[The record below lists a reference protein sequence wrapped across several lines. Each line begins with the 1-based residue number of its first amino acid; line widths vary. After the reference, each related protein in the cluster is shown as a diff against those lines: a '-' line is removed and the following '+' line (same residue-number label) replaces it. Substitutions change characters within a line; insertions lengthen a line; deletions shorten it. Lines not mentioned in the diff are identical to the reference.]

1 MQSSVGKKDI
11 KLILLVEDE
20 EAHALLVR
28 RIFEE
33 KDDEWKIDLAA
44 SIGEAKKWINEHV
57 GKDFLVISDYRL
69 PDGTGLDL
77 TGGAHHSMDMKFPFI
92 IITGVGSEKLAVQS
106 LKSGAMDYVVKGEDL
121 NRLPQVAES
130 VMREWDKIN
139 ERRNAERDLREYIND
154 LEMSSANPEEFIDR
168 IAQYL
173 ETSLSYDRESIEQ
186 LIENFRK
193 KLASGGR
200 DGATGAG
207 GMRPGMVNAL
217 DLLSKEGLSGAMM
230 VVDMELGKNSNSWE
244 ALTAKADIFYLQE
257 KYHDSLDAC
266 NKALKINM
274 QNALVWNIKGNV
286 LYRLER
292 YDQAIECYNKA
303 IEISPLFPRSWYNK
317 KLALELQLKKSMKR
331 ISVRATSKERAS
343 GDNKGSKDGGRS
355 GDDKGDGSLRA
366 TIGRIK

>member
-11 KLILLVEDE
+11 KRVLLVEDE
-20 EAHALLVR
+20 ESHALLVQ

-33 KDDEWKIDLAA
+33 NDACWKIDHAT
-44 SIGEAKKWINEHV
+44 SIREAKKWINEHT
-57 GKDFLVISDYRL
+57 GQDFLVISDYRL

-77 TGGAHHSMDMKFPFI
+77 TGGAEGFMEMEFPFI

-121 NRLPQVAES
+121 QQLPQVAES
-130 VMREWDKIN
+130 VLLEWDKIN
-139 ERRNAERDLREYIND
+139 ERRNAERELREYING
-154 LEMSSANPEEFIDR
+154 LEQSSANPDEFMDK

-173 ETSLSYDRESIEQ
+173 ETSLTYDRESNKQ

-193 KLASGGR
+193 KASCGGL
-200 DGATGAG
+200 DAASKAVGI
-207 GMRPGMVNAL
+207 RPGMGNAL

-230 VVDMELGKNSNSWE
+230 MVDLELGKNSNSWE
-244 ALTAKADIFYLQE
+244 ALSAKADIFYLQE
-257 KYHDSLDAC
+257 RYFESLDAC
-266 NKALKINM
+266 NKALQINN
-274 QNALVWNIKGNV
+274 QNALIWNTKGNV
-286 LYRLER
+286 LYKLDR

-317 KLALELQLKKSMKR
+317 KLALEVQLKKSMKKM
-331 ISVRATSKERAS
+331 SVRATTKDSAS
-343 GDNKGSKDGGRS
+343 RGNKGPKGGDHS

-366 TIGRIK
+366 TIGRMK